1 MLSTTST
8 LSKKYNQNTQPVYKK
23 EPRVKYDSWFY
34 SSSAILLAHI
44 FPFFSKNKNAYQT
57 DKACDII
64 TMVLTI
70 RLGKG
75 GITDART
82 SQNSTCCSHREYHLM
97 AGDSLVRRSLRQ
109 VTFLISAI

>member
-1 MLSTTST
+1 ML
-8 LSKKYNQNTQPVYKK
+8 V
-23 EPRVKYDSWFY
+23 
-34 SSSAILLAHI
+34 HI

-57 DKACDII
+57 DKTCDIRG
-64 TMVLTI
+64 TALTI

-82 SQNSTCCSHREYHLM
+82 SQNNTYRSHREYYLM

-109 VTFLISAI
+109 VTFLVSAI

>member
-1 MLSTTST
+1 ML
-8 LSKKYNQNTQPVYKK
+8 V
-23 EPRVKYDSWFY
+23 
-34 SSSAILLAHI
+34 HI

-57 DKACDII
+57 DKTCDIRG
-64 TMVLTI
+64 TALTI

-82 SQNSTCCSHREYHLM
+82 SQNNTYRSHREYYLM

-109 VTFLISAI
+109 VILLENLFKPRQRRLVVLKYSLRLVS